1 MERHPCAKILAR
13 SSHGT
18 LYTGVT
24 SNPTWRDLAEDFGF
38 DPLPSGQRK
47 AGPGGMTEEGT
58 SPSHPEA
65 PTPSIRWN
73 QAAFHQADGAGYRL
87 IADLVIAL
95 DPKNP
100 QTAARMIPPLGRWKR
115 FDDARAAMMKAEL
128 ERILA
133 QPGLS
138 RDVTE
143 QASKSLLG

>member
-1 MERHPCAKILAR
+1 MVAELAR
-13 SSHGT
+13 HSEFT
-18 LYTGVT
+18 LA
-24 SNPTWRDLAEDFGF
+24 NPNRVRALYGAF
-38 DPLPSGQRK
+38 
-47 AGPGGMTEEGT
+47 AG
-58 SPSHPEA
+58 
-65 PTPSIRWN
+65 N
-73 QAAFHQADGAGYRL
+73 QAAFHRVDGAGYRL

-115 FDDARAAMMKAEL
+115 FDEGRQALMRAEL

-143 QASKSLLG
+143 QDRKSFV